1 MNNKTLIDDSEKL
14 TQSEWARQLFIT
26 WKQEMGDVGVEKFLA
41 KNRDNLII
49 QLIHVFIEGGVG
61 YNTAVEFAREVNTV
75 LVTKEGKKDAGKYK
89 GWAKTVEEEYRSM
102 LITEYQLR
110 KLPIRLEDADNA
122 GLTVVGPR
130 EVITETVIIEPTYG
144 DSQHLKQ
151 RAIITAWAKHRFD
164 YFYNSQLDLLSHR
177 IGHEL
182 NVMFQKEVLKSEWL
196 VTRKDV
202 PEWAVAILSE

>member
-1 MNNKTLIDDSEKL
+1 MKTPNIDDSEKL
-14 TQSEWARQLFIT
+14 TQSEYARQLFIT
-26 WKQEMGDVGVEKFLA
+26 WKQAMADSGTDRFLA
-41 KNRDNLII
+41 KNRDDLIA
-49 QLIHVFIEGGVG
+49 QLIDVFAEGGVN
-61 YNTAVEFAREVNTV
+61 YNTAITFAKELQTV
-75 LVTKEGKKDAGKYK
+75 LVTAEGKKDTGKYK
-89 GWAKTVEEEYRSM
+89 GWKNTVEEEYRSL
-102 LITEYQLR
+102 LITIYQDK
-110 KLPIRLEDADNA
+110 KLPIRVEDADNA
-122 GLTVVGPR
+122 GLAVVGPR

-151 RAIITAWAKHRFD
+151 RAIISAWAKHRFD
-164 YFYNSQLDLLSHR
+164 YFYNSQLDLLAHR

>member
-1 MNNKTLIDDSEKL
+1 MNKKPNVDDSDKL
-14 TQSEWARQLFIT
+14 TQSKWANELLND
-26 WKQEMGDVGVEKFLA
+26 WAQEMKNIGTHKFNYNIRGEYLC
-41 KNRDNLII
+41 NLVDI
-49 QLIHVFIEGGVG
+49 LIEGGVN
-61 YNTAVEFAREVNTV
+61 YNTAITLTNKIPDS
-75 LVTKEGKKDAGKYK
+75 LVTKEGKKGMGKH
-89 GWAKTVEEEYRSM
+89 GNWVENVKNEYRAMILES
-102 LITEYQLR
+102 YQSK
-110 KLPIRLEDADNA
+110 KLPINVEDADNA
-122 GLTVVGPR
+122 GLAVVGPR

-164 YFYNSQLDLLSHR
+164 YFYNSQLDLLAHR

>member
-1 MNNKTLIDDSEKL
+1 MNKKPEIDDSQKL
-14 TQSEWARQLFIT
+14 TQSKWAQELCNT
-26 WKQEMGDVGVEKFLA
+26 WQASMSKEGTGKYCYENRGEFLQDLV
-41 KNRDNLII
+41 NIL
-49 QLIHVFIEGGVG
+49 IEGGVN
-61 YNTAVEFAREVNTV
+61 YNAAIELTSLVPKA
-75 LVTKEGKKDAGKYK
+75 LVTKEGEKGLGKYK
-89 GWAKTVEEEYRSM
+89 GWVEAVKSEYRVM
-102 LITEYQLR
+102 ILEMYQE
-110 KLPIRLEDADNA
+110 KNLPINVEDANDA
-122 GLTVVGPR
+122 GLAVVGPR

-144 DSQHLKQ
+144 DNQHLKQ

-164 YFYNSQLDLLSHR
+164 YFYNSQLDLLAHR